1 MKLNT
6 FLFLGFTILS
16 VSVIAEDIKKKTGT
30 VVLKI
35 NLVTKGTEM
44 SFDQT
49 ELNVQFGKKIKLTY
63 KNHSDAKSEISHNV
77 AIVKLG
83 FEQKLIENLKANDYD
98 IEKINP
104 EFLVAKTKVLE
115 PGEEDTIIFKPDKPG
130 AYTYICLM
138 PGHGTMLGMKGI
150 LNVK

>member
-1 MKLNT
+1 MRIST
-6 FLFLGFTILS
+6 FLFLTTLS
-16 VSVIAEDIKKKTGT
+16 VSVIAKNITKTSDAIVIK
-30 VVLKI
+30 VS
-35 NLVTKGTEM
+35 LVTRGTEM
-44 SFDQT
+44 AFDKT
-49 ELNVQFGKKIKLTY
+49 VIDVDFGKKIKLSY
-63 KNHSDAKSEISHNV
+63 KNDAEAGSEITHNV

-83 FEQKLIENLKANDYD
+83 YEQKLIENLKANDYD

-130 AYTYICLM
+130 VYTYICLM